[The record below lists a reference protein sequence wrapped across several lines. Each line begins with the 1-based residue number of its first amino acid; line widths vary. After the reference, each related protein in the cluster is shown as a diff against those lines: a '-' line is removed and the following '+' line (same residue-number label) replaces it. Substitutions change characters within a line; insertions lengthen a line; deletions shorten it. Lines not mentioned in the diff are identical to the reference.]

1 MPYTSKALLTTR
13 FFKSRRKKRKRRFG
27 GNSSPDGW
35 EPPRGGAWARGANGK
50 PLSSRRA
57 NGAYRTRPWAGRGAA
72 SSEQATSK
80 QEGKCLGAPWGA
92 HGKGCE
98 RQAPFVPKGEW
109 GLPGATLGGAGENCS
124 RQGYCAPEL
133 RGRRGLTSSIC
144 VISACANIHRISPH
158 FVLLLIKEPRG
169 IRFSWCKHD
178 RCHKDSKEPRGI
190 RYRFFRLLHTC
201 KGGT

>member
-1 MPYTSKALLTTR
+1 M
-13 FFKSRRKKRKRRFG
+13 RKRRFG

-35 EPPRGGAWARGANGK
+35 EPPRGGARARGAHGK

-57 NGAYRTRPWAGRGAA
+57 KGAYRVRPWVGRGAA

-80 QEGKCLGAPWGA
+80 QRASKKANGWEPPGGRT
-92 HGKGCE
+92 GKGCV
-98 RQAPFVPKGEW
+98 RQAPIVPKGNR
-109 GLPGATLGGAGENCS
+109 GLPDAPLGGAGENCS

-158 FVLLLIKEPRG
+158 FVLRLIMEPRG
-169 IRFSWCKHD
+169 IC
-178 RCHKDSKEPRGI
+178 
-190 RYRFFRLLHTC
+190 
-201 KGGT
+201 

>member
-1 MPYTSKALLTTR
+1 M
-13 FFKSRRKKRKRRFG
+13 
-27 GNSSPDGW
+27 
-35 EPPRGGAWARGANGK
+35 
-50 PLSSRRA
+50 
-57 NGAYRTRPWAGRGAA
+57 GRGAA

-92 HGKGCE
+92 QGKGCV

-144 VISACANIHRISPH
+144 VISACANIHRISPQCCPAFDH
-158 FVLLLIKEPRG
+158 GAKGYLFIVVQARQEPQRQQRAKGYPLSFFPIAPHLQRG
-169 IRFSWCKHD
+169 NMRKNDFFGKQGTCAP
-178 RCHKDSKEPRGI
+178 ELRGLN
-190 RYRFFRLLHTC
+190 R
-201 KGGT
+201 G